1 MVGKWCGR
9 VLMVKQVHPYL
20 VGQSVSHQPDFL
32 SNHIGWSEVSGS
44 QGCPRKL
51 KKIYLDIKPKSKICT
66 K

>member
-1 MVGKWCGR
+1 MVN
-9 VLMVKQVHPYL
+9 QVHPYL

-32 SNHIGWSEVSGS
+32 SNQKGWSAVSGS

-51 KKIYLDIKPKSKICT
+51 KKTYLDIKPKSKICT